1 MKMGLALHMSII
13 EKASIEQWPIN
24 LLLLTVPDEE
34 VNSAGMRAAV
44 KELVTLR
51 DKYDLSYKMFFN
63 SEPSFSQK
71 PGDDRSLYLF
81 WNVGENH
88 AGCSFLWKRNSRW

>member
-1 MKMGLALHMSII
+1 MKMGLALHMAII
-13 EKASIEQWPIN
+13 EKASSEQWPIN

-51 DKYDLSYKMFFN
+51 DKYDLSYKMFLIVNRPFHRN
-63 SEPSFSQK
+63 RVIIDIIFIPELWGKSCRLP
-71 PGDDRSLYLF
+71 
-81 WNVGENH
+81 
-88 AGCSFLWKRNSRW
+88 FLWERNSCG